1 MDSFFFFFAIY
12 YDFTQQLELGV
23 FLILYFFD
31 RPTFMDSSETLDSDD
46 SQINL
51 LILGS
56 GGFAQAMESEI
67 RVCTC
72 IYYLSLLI
80 VFGYRLYGV
89 IIKTEIITII
99 MVIIEQNC
107 LSLISRLKTF
117 TYNLLY
123 FNISMQV
130 FHTVPYIFL

>member
-1 MDSFFFFFAIY
+1 M
-12 YDFTQQLELGV
+12 QQLELGV

-89 IIKTEIITII
+89 IIKTEIMIIII

-123 FNISMQV
+123 FDISMQV
-130 FHTVPYIFL
+130 FHTVHYIFL

>member
-1 MDSFFFFFAIY
+1 
-12 YDFTQQLELGV
+12 
-23 FLILYFFD
+23 
-31 RPTFMDSSETLDSDD
+31 MDSSETLDSDD

-130 FHTVPYIFL
+130 FHTVPYNIPVILTRKICLAIESFLSLQSFPLSS

>member
-1 MDSFFFFFAIY
+1 M
-12 YDFTQQLELGV
+12 

-89 IIKTEIITII
+89 IIKTEIMVII
-99 MVIIEQNC
+99 IIEQNC

-130 FHTVPYIFL
+130 FHTIPYIFL

>member
-1 MDSFFFFFAIY
+1 MDSFFFFLQFIMI
-12 YDFTQQLELGV
+12 LRSSWSLV
-23 FLILYFFD
+23 CFLFCIFFD

-89 IIKTEIITII
+89 IIKTEIMIII

-123 FNISMQV
+123 FDISMQV

>member
-1 MDSFFFFFAIY
+1 MDSFFFLQFIMILLE
-12 YDFTQQLELGV
+12 QLELGV

-72 IYYLSLLI
+72 IYYLPLLI
-80 VFGYRLYGV
+80 VFGYRLYSV
-89 IIKTEIITII
+89 IIKTEIIII
-99 MVIIEQNC
+99 ILVIIE
-107 LSLISRLKTF
+107 
-117 TYNLLY
+117 
-123 FNISMQV
+123 
-130 FHTVPYIFL
+130 

>member
-1 MDSFFFFFAIY
+1 
-12 YDFTQQLELGV
+12 
-23 FLILYFFD
+23 
-31 RPTFMDSSETLDSDD
+31 MDSSETLDSDD

-107 LSLISRLKTF
+107 LSLISRLKAF

-130 FHTVPYIFL
+130 FHTVPYNIPVILTRKICLAIKSFLSLQSFPLSS

>member
-1 MDSFFFFFAIY
+1 M
-12 YDFTQQLELGV
+12 

-89 IIKTEIITII
+89 IIKTEIMIIII

-107 LSLISRLKTF
+107 LSLIPRLKTF

>member
-1 MDSFFFFFAIY
+1 MDSFFFLQFIMILLK
-12 YDFTQQLELGV
+12 QLELGV

-80 VFGYRLYGV
+80 VFGYRLYSV
-89 IIKTEIITII
+89 IIKTEIIII
-99 MVIIEQNC
+99 ILVIMEQNC

-130 FHTVPYIFL
+130 FHIVPYIFL